1 MISRIG
7 VLLGKDVRILRR
19 SPFLLA
25 ALVLYPLA
33 IALLVGLVA
42 RFAND
47 RPRVAFVDLD
57 GLPEVLSVGGEDFN
71 VDKVLRQVRAEV
83 DLIPLSQEEADH
95 RLANG
100 EVVAQIIVPR
110 GFASRLR
117 GMVQSPT
124 LILRATRGG
133 LSGRVDRQTVAL
145 VCNLTR

>member
-25 ALVLYPLA
+25 SLVLYPLA

-83 DLIPLSQEEADH
+83 DCERGAGDGGANAGAILLGHVTGDEEQIPGQD
-95 RLANG
+95 G
-100 EVVAQIIVPR
+100 GKVGCQ
-110 GFASRLR
+110 RLR
-117 GMVQSPT
+117 RRRQGQAE
-124 LILRATRGG
+124 LNQAG
-133 LSGRVDRQTVAL
+133 LD
-145 VCNLTR
+145 